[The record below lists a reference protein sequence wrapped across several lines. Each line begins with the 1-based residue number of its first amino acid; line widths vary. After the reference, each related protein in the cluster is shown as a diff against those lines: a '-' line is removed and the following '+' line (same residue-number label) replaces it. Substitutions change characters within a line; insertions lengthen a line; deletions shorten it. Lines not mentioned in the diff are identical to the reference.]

1 MMTKRSV
8 LRQQRGRAIALAV
21 LLSAT
26 AAGCAQ
32 APSDDPPSSGS
43 SVPPGAGPV
52 DYHSYPYNIQAGS

>member
-8 LRQQRGRAIALAV
+8 LRQQRGRAIALVV

-43 SVPPGAGPV
+43 SVPGAGPI
-52 DYHSYPYNIQAGS
+52 DYHGYPYNIQAGD

>member
-8 LRQQRGRAIALAV
+8 LRRQRGRAIALAV

-43 SVPPGAGPV
+43 SVPAV
-52 DYHSYPYNIQAGS
+52 DYHGFPYNIQAGA